1 MANEMDHPTRRLLL
15 TSAGLQGAAVA
26 QAFLALIPKPAG
38 ELRLLFVPTA
48 SRTEDELF
56 FVRKSFDEL
65 LGVGVR
71 PENISRFDADDP
83 STHPGRADVDCVYV
97 CGGNTSYL
105 LHKLKRVGFFTTLGR
120 WIDDGLF
127 YVGVSA
133 GSIIATPDIGYIAGL
148 DDNDVELSDTRGLAL
163 IPSRVAVHFTAE
175 AQPLVDRWRADGLDV
190 VTLGDDQALVVRGDQ
205 ISRVG

>member
-1 MANEMDHPTRRLLL
+1 MARRLLL
-15 TSAGLQGAAVA
+15 TSAGLQGEVVA
-26 QAFLALIPKPAG
+26 QAFLSLIPKPAG
-38 ELRLLFVPTA
+38 ELRVLFVPTA
-48 SRTEDELF
+48 SRTEGELF

-83 STHPGRADVDCVYV
+83 STHLRRADVDCVYV
-97 CGGNTSYL
+97 CGGNTFYL
-105 LHKLKRVGFFTTLGR
+105 LHKLKQVGFFTTLGR

-133 GSIIATPDIGYIAGL
+133 GSIITTPDIGYIGDSNA
-148 DDNDVELSDTRGLAL
+148 NDVGLRDTRGLAL
-163 IPSRVAVHFTAE
+163 IPSCVAVHFSAE
-175 AQPLVDRWRADGLDV
+175 SQPLVDRWRASGLDV